1 MCTQDKDSAWT
12 RYLTLGVDADGN
24 LHHILAR
31 RGHAPADIV
40 RQTLDI
46 NTRGRRKG
54 CEKFVRLYVLE
65 VGPEGTYG
73 NSTHLKLQE
82 IVKPPPCDYRLM
94 PVRGL
99 Y

>member
-1 MCTQDKDSAWT
+1 MCTPHKDSPWT
-12 RYLTLGVDADGN
+12 RYLTLGVDAEGN

-31 RGHAPADIV
+31 RGHEPDDIV

-46 NTRGRRKG
+46 NTKNRRSG
-54 CEKFVRLYVLE
+54 FEKFEKLYVLE

-82 IVKPPPCDYRLM
+82 IVNPPPRDYRLVT
-94 PVRGL
+94 VRGL